1 MKKSKVIKHV
11 LVPTHIKLTQKE
23 KQELFEKYNISL
35 KELPKI
41 SKKDPAISHL
51 NVDEGDVIKIIRKSP
66 TAGETVFY
74 RGVVDVKL

>member
-1 MKKSKVIKHV
+1 MGRKKIIIKNHV
-11 LVPTHIKLTQKE
+11 LMPKHEKLSEKE

-41 SKKDPAISHL
+41 KKDDSAIASL
-51 NVDEGDVIKIIRKSP
+51 NANAGDIIKITRTSP

-74 RGVVDVKL
+74 RGVISE